1 MVERLSGV
9 YKNLHFIPS
18 TVKRKRKGN
27 NDIFLALRYQEVRE
41 KAWHGS
47 L

>member
-1 MVERLSGV
+1 MEHLSSV
-9 YKNLHFIPS
+9 YKNLDFIPS

-27 NDIFLALRYQEVRE
+27 NDVFLALRYQEVRE